1 MTDHHFRCGR
11 PCNRRV
17 KVIRLDTARH
27 PALTLTLH
35 RRPQRRNTYAA
46 GSPSYEV
53 IWPHC
58 SLVGDHFAQCGGGEP
73 SVNRARTFSYES
85 EIPAATNINAN
96 LLANV
101 IGVEPSPVFTPD
113 KAIRIPRRTRP
124 RTLLPSA
131 PAGMKNYRECDYF
144 CRQTYKLLIFQVSI
158 GNPSFFAVGS
168 CHN

>member
-1 MTDHHFRCGR
+1 
-11 PCNRRV
+11 V

-35 RRPQRRNTYAA
+35 GRPQRRNTYAA
-46 GSPSYEV
+46 G
-53 IWPHC
+53 
-58 SLVGDHFAQCGGGEP
+58 GEP
-73 SVNRARTFSYES
+73 SINRARTFSYES
-85 EIPAATNINAN
+85 EIPATTNINAN

-101 IGVEPSPVFTPD
+101 IGVETSPVFTPD

-158 GNPSFFAVGS
+158 GNPSFLLLVPAMTNRTCRAKPAGS
-168 CHN
+168 RK